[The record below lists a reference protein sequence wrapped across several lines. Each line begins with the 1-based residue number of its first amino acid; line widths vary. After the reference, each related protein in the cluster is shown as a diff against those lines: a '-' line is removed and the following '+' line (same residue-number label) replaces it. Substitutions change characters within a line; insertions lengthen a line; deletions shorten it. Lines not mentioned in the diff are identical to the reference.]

1 MILQNLQGVKSNSN
15 KTIRETRKQIQLN
28 YDDDDDDDYDDG
40 CSARLAGLEKSK
52 T

>member
-15 KTIRETRKQIQLN
+15 KTIRETIKQIQLN
-28 YDDDDDDDYDDG
+28 YDDNDDDDDG